1 MWDTSVKLFFFPN
14 PTDLENKM
22 SVFHNFQI
30 PFNMYLIGSTGSG
43 KTYTLL
49 KILENELFQKFTYIF
64 LLNPTYEDN
73 ETYQNWKYKYDE
85 KFIVL
90 NISQENVEGY
100 LSLIMKN
107 YRNTNSCLVLDD
119 IAACQSVKQ
128 RTGPLVDLAFS
139 GRHAGFSTI
148 VISQH
153 FSSITPSFRDNCQH
167 ILVFYTLDESDWFAI
182 SKSFLPRL
190 SKETRNE
197 IYDTLEKTKYSYFL
211 IARGVKRLIKPNG
224 DVINFK

>member
-1 MWDTSVKLFFFPN
+1 M
-14 PTDLENKM
+14 NKM
-22 SVFHNFQI
+22 SVIHNFKI
-30 PFNMYLIGSTGSG
+30 PFNLYLIGSTGSG

-64 LLNPTYEDN
+64 LLCPTYEDN
-73 ETYQNWKYKYDE
+73 KTYQEWKYKYDE

-90 NISQENVEGY
+90 NISQEYVEAY

-107 YRNTNSCLVLDD
+107 YRNTNSMIILDD
-119 IAACQSVKQ
+119 CSACQSVKQ
-128 RTGPLVDLAFS
+128 RTSSLVELAFS
-139 GRHAGFSTI
+139 GRHAEFSTI

-153 FSSITPSFRDNCQH
+153 FCSITPAFRDNCQH
-167 ILVFYTLDESDWFAI
+167 ILVFYTLDESDWFSV

-197 IYDTLEKTKYSYFL
+197 IYDTLENNKYSYFH

-224 DVINFK
+224 DIINFK

>member
-1 MWDTSVKLFFFPN
+1 
-14 PTDLENKM
+14 M
-22 SVFHNFQI
+22 SVIHNFKI
-30 PFNMYLIGSTGSG
+30 PFNLYIVGSTGSG

-64 LLNPTYEDN
+64 LLNPTFQDN
-73 ETYQNWKYKYDE
+73 DTYQEWKYKYDE

-100 LSLIMKN
+100 LSLITKN
-107 YRNTNSCLVLDD
+107 YGNTNSAIILDD
-119 IAACQSVKQ
+119 CSACQSVKQ
-128 RTGPLVDLAFS
+128 RTSSLVELAFS

-153 FSSITPSFRDNCQH
+153 FRAITPAFRDNSQH
-167 ILVFYTLDESDWFAI
+167 ILVFYTLDESDWIAI

-197 IYDTLEKTKYSYFL
+197 IYDTLEKNKYSYFH
-211 IARGVKRLIKPNG
+211 ISRGVKRLIKPNG